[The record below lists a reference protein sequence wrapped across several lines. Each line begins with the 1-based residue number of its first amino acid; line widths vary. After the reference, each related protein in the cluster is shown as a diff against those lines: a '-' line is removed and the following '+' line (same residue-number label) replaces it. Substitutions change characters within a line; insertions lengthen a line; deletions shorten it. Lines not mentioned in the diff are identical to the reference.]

1 MAHGSKYRQSSST
14 CGVNHLTRASS
25 VVALP
30 DNNAF
35 PIGFYSLKE
44 HDPEEAVLRAELE
57 KAGDFTWQ
65 RLQFSSGV
73 QGDAL
78 PAASEVAALRPGA
91 VIVVLSTSE
100 RAVIEPLF

>member
-14 CGVNHLTRASS
+14 CGVSRLTRAPS

-30 DNNAF
+30 DGNAF
-35 PIGFYSLKE
+35 PIGFYSLEE

-57 KAGDFTWQ
+57 NAGDFTWQ
-65 RLQFSSGV
+65 RLEFSSGV
-73 QGDAL
+73 QGAL

-91 VIVVLSTSE
+91 VIVVLSTAE
-100 RAVIEPLF
+100 QEIG